1 MNQTISQMRAVHE
14 ALRQRAA
21 QATAE
26 FNAKPRFVVVP
37 HQNNLFGV
45 LDRQTGVERAEVT
58 GHNSACQAAQ
68 SFEDVSKLTQAAQ
81 VTVGTV
87 ARFMLRWTVI
97 FCAITL
103 VFMFMGHQS

>member
-1 MNQTISQMRAVHE
+1 MNQTIQQKRAVLDV
-14 ALRQRAA
+14 LRQRAK

-45 LDRQTGVERAEVT
+45 LDRKTGVECAEVA

-68 SFEDVSKLTQAAQ
+68 SFENVADFTQAAQ
-81 VTVGTV
+81 INVGNC
-87 ARFMLRWTVI
+87 ARLMLRWIAVVSLV
-97 FCAITL
+97 TL
-103 VFMFMGHQS
+103 GFVAMGYQP